1 MCGVNAMANK
11 GNPAWIEDWKV
22 QFCER
27 MAEGR
32 SMRSVC
38 SDKDMPTRTLVEN
51 ELKSDADFV
60 GQYARACE
68 AREDYLFEDILS
80 LSDDVNEDP
89 AAIAKARLQMDAR
102 KWVLGKMRPKKYGD
116 KLDLNHSG
124 DMKVILE
131 SDADQL

>member
-1 MCGVNAMANK
+1 MANK